1 MRSGVMPSVRS
12 SVQSAAYDV
21 LRCGASAVRGCMTR
35 CLTGIV
41 LLLLPAALLAQQP
54 VLRIGAGADARAVD
68 GAVVDGAAA
77 FPAAALEVL
86 GFRLAGAPGGLTAVI
101 DADTLRFWTTSP
113 FFRAGSRVHHLTGTV
128 QLAHGATHLPEQ
140 FFIQWLPS
148 AYPDR
153 FEYRGGAL
161 VLKGAA
167 APPAAATA
175 PVAAAA
181 APPAA
186 TPPPGGGRP
195 AAGRTDTGVTPRPAA
210 EQRVVIIDP
219 GHGGRDPGKVGPNGL
234 REKDVT
240 LLISQ
245 RLAAILRE
253 RGYEVHLTRTTDTL
267 IALADRPRLANRW
280 RADRPVAVFLSIH
293 ANSAP
298 GTSARGFET
307 FFLSEARTED
317 ERRVAEMENAAVRF
331 EDVPATP
338 HANELDQ
345 ILNNLRGD
353 FLMRASHDLAA
364 VVQEKMAAFHPGPNR
379 GVKRAGF
386 YVLVGAI
393 MPAVLIEAAFMS
405 NREEANLLGTQAF
418 QQKLAWGIA
427 DAVDEFFR
435 RNEHLWSQLP

>member
-1 MRSGVMPSVRS
+1 MPWSVARPLLL
-12 SVQSAAYDV
+12 A
-21 LRCGASAVRGCMTR
+21 GA
-35 CLTGIV
+35 
-41 LLLLPAALLAQQP
+41 LLLLPLLLQAQNP
-54 VLRIGAGADARAVD
+54 SLRVLAGAREHVVE
-68 GAVVDGAAA
+68 GSLVDGAAA
-77 FPAAALEVL
+77 FPARTLELL
-86 GFRLAGAPGGLTAVI
+86 GFRLASSPTGLTAVL
-101 DADTLRFWTTSP
+101 DSDTLRFWATSP
-113 FFRAGSRVHHLTGTV
+113 FFRAGARLHHLVAAV
-128 QLAHGATHLPEQ
+128 QFGAGAAQVPEQ
-140 FFIQWLPS
+140 FFIQWLPA
-148 AYPDR
+148 AYGER

-161 VLKGAA
+161 VMKHGAGGDIVA
-167 APPAAATA
+167 APPAPARD
-175 PVAAAA
+175 VA
-181 APPAA
+181 APPPAPA
-186 TPPPGGGRP
+186 RGTTRDPPRSAP
-195 AAGRTDTGVTPRPAA
+195 AAQPTTRDPPRSAPAAQPTTPRTGPRA
-210 EQRVVIIDP
+210 EPRVVVIDP
-219 GHGGRDPGKVGPNGL
+219 GHGGRDPGKIGPNGL

-245 RLAAILRE
+245 RLGVILRE

-267 IALADRPRLANRW
+267 IALADRPRLANQW

-298 GTSARGFET
+298 NTSARGFET

-317 ERRVAEMENAAVRF
+317 ERRVAEMENAAIRF
-331 EDVPATP
+331 EDQPPVA
-338 HANELDQ
+338 AGNELDQ
-345 ILNNLRGD
+345 ILSNLRSD

-364 VVQEKMAAFHPGPNR
+364 VMQEKMAAFHPGPNR

-405 NREEANLLGTQAF
+405 NRDEANLLGTQAF